1 MKNSENTLR
10 TVSENEK
17 ITLYLNKE
25 EKNTLEQ
32 LGKEL
37 AGKKDQFGNLK
48 TQENIT
54 SIIKIIGSEDI
65 NKDEETR
72 YEVSIPDYI
81 GTLKIK
87 NQIIEIQPK
96 IGLDHFIHIIEVW
109 K

>member
-37 AGKKDQFGNLK
+37 AAKRDRSGNLK

-65 NKDEETR
+65 NEDKETR
-72 YEVSIPDYI
+72 YEVSFL
-81 GTLKIK
+81 TT
-87 NQIIEIQPK
+87 
-96 IGLDHFIHIIEVW
+96 
-109 K
+109 

>member
-10 TVSENEK
+10 TISENEK

-48 TQENIT
+48 TQENI
-54 SIIKIIGSEDI
+54 
-65 NKDEETR
+65 
-72 YEVSIPDYI
+72 
-81 GTLKIK
+81 
-87 NQIIEIQPK
+87 
-96 IGLDHFIHIIEVW
+96 
-109 K
+109 